1 MCGKAFAEDAVFH
14 RLVDL
19 RKLRLAGYAR
29 QFRIAG
35 VVLQPRG
42 IGDGDAVMPFDL
54 ERRRGEEQR
63 TGKARLA
70 TDAGL
75 RDGFFAGED
84 GDALRQFGGRHIVF
98 VDVVDGAGDGGAQ
111 PFGRE
116 TRDGANA
123 GLAGG
128 QFRPIVFFA
137 DAERADHADAGDGDD
152 GTAGFVAL
160 AHDGPLQP
168 TRSTSASPSPR
179 QLPTLVTITC
189 DSPDG
194 LSPVSPLPAGANS
207 LPCSSAAQAIPR
219 LAGNWVSTPCPIYVP
234 VLRTGRPK
242 CLSAPRSAA
251 VAGSIPLAPEMT
263 PAWAR
268 STLLAIVSHCR
279 RSAASVSPDAR
290 KLRSEWISE
299 SRARGFAPRAC
310 ACSGLSNTKNA
321 PMVAKAMPPSGPRS
335 QTGAN
340 FPASSTWPSSKASRT
355 SQRAPL

>member
-1 MCGKAFAEDAVFH
+1 MRGKAFAEDAVFH

-19 RKLRLAGYAR
+19 RKLRLAGYRR

-42 IGDGDAVMPFDL
+42 IGDGDAVMPFDF
-54 ERRRGEEQR
+54 ERRRGEEQGTR
-63 TGKARLA
+63 KARLA
-70 TDAGL
+70 ADAGL
-75 RDGFFAGED
+75 RDGFFAGQD
-84 GDALRQFGGRHIVF
+84 RDALRQLRGRHIVF
-98 VDVVDGAGDGGAQ
+98 VDVFDG
-111 PFGRE
+111 
-116 TRDGANA
+116 
-123 GLAGG
+123 
-128 QFRPIVFFA
+128 
-137 DAERADHADAGDGDD
+137 AERADDADTSDGDD

-160 AHDGPLQP
+160 AHDAPLQP
-168 TRSTSASPSPR
+168 TRSTKASPSPR

-189 DSPDG
+189 DRPEG

-219 LAGNWVSTPCPIYVP
+219 LAKNWVSTPCPIYVP
-234 VLRTGRPK
+234 VLRTGRPNS
-242 CLSAPRSAA
+242 LSAARSAE

-263 PAWAR
+263 PACAR
-268 STLLAIVSHCR
+268 STLPAIVSHSR
-279 RSAASVSPDAR
+279 RKAASVSPGPR

-310 ACSGLSNTKNA
+310 ACSGLSSTKNA
-321 PMVAKAMPPSGPRS
+321 PMVANAMPPLGPRS

-340 FPASSTWPSSKASRT
+340 FPANSSWPNSKASST